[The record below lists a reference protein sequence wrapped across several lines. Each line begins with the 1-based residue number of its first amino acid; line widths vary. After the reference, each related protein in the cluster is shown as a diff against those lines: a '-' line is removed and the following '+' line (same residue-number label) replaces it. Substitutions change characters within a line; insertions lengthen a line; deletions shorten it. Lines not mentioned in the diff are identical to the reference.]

1 MITRQEIEQEA
12 AWIFEKLTSSFS
24 EESQRNYYQGRI
36 DQLAWISRRVAQSE
50 SEAALGQA
58 LEQARQG
65 AL

>member
-12 AWIFEKLTSSFS
+12 KWLFS
-24 EESQRNYYQGRI
+24 KMMEEFTHENSRNYYQGRI
-36 DQLAWISRRVAQSE
+36 DQLAWISRRVSE
-50 SEAALGQA
+50 SDREAALGQA

>member
-58 LEQARQG
+58 LEQARKG

>member
-36 DQLAWISRRVAQSE
+36 DQLAWISRRVSE
-50 SEAALGQA
+50 SDREAALGQA
-58 LEQARQG
+58 LAQARKG
-65 AL
+65 GL